1 MPLEPEDT
9 SASSAARLFAERERV
24 RGATPCAA
32 DVVTL
37 TPDTTPAAPAGKC
50 DEPEATPKAVFSPPN
65 LPPAVPAD
73 PDLLPDAIIIYSQE
87 ATALCA
93 EGQVELSGAAYPFVV
108 DAGAAV
114 QEVFLDDI
122 MLPPPDDLVP
132 AIAQSELF
140 RLATYS
146 VALQAYVT
154 ANLIDSINGTGGAT
168 LGDFDDGLVA
178 LVGVP
183 LLLATKIREALVIA
197 QGVADDIAQ
206 ATAEASIV
214 CGWRNREMWVVC
226 DTEDPGYAILYA
238 EPGDEFEYVAAG
250 VHQSTVS
257 QVDADNLAAI
267 YAAFDLQCLVGNT
280 EQTATCGTEEIL
292 DETTLIDW
300 PTEWPLPNIDPTTSD
315 MQTLAGAIG
324 TAGGENSP
332 DAWQSFEFDL
342 VSIALNDLN
351 GQEFKLRSQVGSNLL
366 RVLRTT
372 AVTPANTPTAAARTQ
387 DEANAIAY
395 NLAAARLDCFFPNRP
410 RVISCMTETYGN
422 AAVALRAAA
431 VIPEREND
439 EDGRQAMY
447 EELRGGDPVD
457 FDGPAYE
464 RRNKGLQDLGDATES
479 LDVNPAFEVWVWP
492 GLFVGSTEAEAD
504 AQAALHGAGF
514 LACSWISPKHQC
526 ECSVDEQG
534 DAEQTY
540 GLLSQQGGAV
550 SDVDIS
556 GKYQTDPDDAQSILD
571 APGGSPLAVK
581 LDLTRSVHTNVLSR
595 GLISS
600 LEYPNVA
607 NGYEG
612 DFQWPDLATLC
623 QSALSCMFVA
633 CKMACCEPRP
643 DDRPNLINEAPNFAS
658 TTASYLAGTQSNQ
671 TQHELFREQWVL
683 ELSTRSID
691 ACALSGGTIVFSPDQ
706 FDDCAL
712 TLLGDDVIDPSGD
725 MGTAAAIV
733 HPGPNDGHGPGM
745 PARFKYGGLLK
756 WGQQWAEPAS
766 DGVQEDPDTL
776 WLPGTVKACHKA
788 AEGDTVA
795 VPDPW
800 GFYHCAEGVAESFD
814 PHGLAEQARNAAVG
828 QLDCTHIAWP
838 RHIVTCA
845 QPNQKPWGGGATL
858 DVITEGATTGDADQ
872 TLETML
878 LTLLECRDTHNFML
892 TFTDNL
898 LSLPG
903 PAMAVVGKSE
913 TECHPLGLSQATLY
927 DPDGITPAEVTDRAI
942 AAGGGH
948 VVVHAACTP
957 DGSFTSGSGGSGA
970 KKLILTVSADPGV
983 TYESIRD
990 ANQKGRLGIES
1001 GTDFV
1006 GTLRQ
1011 TGVAEVYYIGSYHVT
1026 DMGAGKWRSITSQ
1039 AHSGPIILHDTC
1051 CPDGSSSDSGS
1062 GDSGSFG
1069 SGDSGSSSDSGS
1081 GDSGSFGS
1089 GDSGSAAGS
1098 GGSGGGSGSGS
1109 TGGSTGGSGSDKST
1123 AIVPMPWHAKK
1134 FGALFTMESN
1144 EVLFEF
1150 VLRDI
1155 PLTGRRTRYELDH
1168 RYRFVCEPNSL
1179 VVAGQPNPDVP
1190 ANMSA
1195 RIEGAYLVIEAEP
1208 AACWWK
1214 PWHKKLPSKVT
1225 LKLTGVRRG
1234 FAGMN
1239 MPERSVAQFNA
1250 NENFLNSI
1258 YPPE

>member
-1 MPLEPEDT
+1 MALEPEDI
-9 SASSAARLFAERERV
+9 SASSAARLFAERARA

-32 DVVTL
+32 DVVAL
-37 TPDTTPAAPAGKC
+37 TPDTTPVTPAGKC
-50 DEPEATPKAVFSPPN
+50 DDPELTPEAVFSPPN
-65 LPPAVPAD
+65 LPPAAPAD
-73 PDLLPDAIIIYSQE
+73 PDLLPNAILVYSQE
-87 ATALCA
+87 VTALCA
-93 EGQVELSGAAYPFVV
+93 EDQVELSGVAYPFVV
-108 DAGAAV
+108 AAGAAV

-140 RLATYS
+140 RLATYGA
-146 VALQAYVT
+146 ALQAYVT
-154 ANLIDSINGTGGAT
+154 ADLIDSINGTGGAT

-183 LLLATKIREALVIA
+183 LLLATKIREALVVA

-226 DTEDPGYAILYA
+226 DTEDPGYEILYA
-238 EPGDEFEYVAAG
+238 EPGAEFEYVAAG

-257 QVDADNLAAI
+257 QEDADRLAAI
-267 YAAFDLQCLVGNT
+267 YAAFELSCLVGNT
-280 EQTATCGTEEIL
+280 EQTATCSTAAIL

-300 PTEWPLPNIDPTTSD
+300 PTEWPLPNIDPATSD
-315 MQTLAGAIG
+315 KQTLAGAIG

-351 GQEFKLRSQVGSNLL
+351 GQEFKSRSQIGSNLL

-372 AVTPANTPTAAARTQ
+372 VVTPADTPAAAARTQ

-395 NLAAARLDCFFPNRP
+395 NLAAAQLDCFFPNRP
-410 RVISCMTETYGN
+410 MVVSCMTDIYGN
-422 AAVALRAAA
+422 DAVALRAAA

-439 EDGRQAMY
+439 EAGRQAMY
-447 EELRGGDPVD
+447 EELRGGDPAD
-457 FDGPAYE
+457 FDGPTYE
-464 RRNKGLQDLGDATES
+464 RYNKGLQDLGDATETS
-479 LDVNPAFEVWVWP
+479 DVNPAFEVWVWP
-492 GLFVGSTEAEAD
+492 GLFGGSTEAEANT
-504 AQAALHGAGF
+504 QAALYGAGF

-526 ECSVDEQG
+526 ECSVEEQD

-540 GLLSQQGGAV
+540 GLLSQQGGDA

-556 GKYQTDPDDAQSILD
+556 GKYQTDPYDAQSVLE

-581 LDLTRSVHTNVLSR
+581 LDLTRSVHTNVLPR

-643 DDRPNLINEAPNFAS
+643 DDRPNLVNEAPNFAS
-658 TTASYLAGTQSNQ
+658 TTAAYEAGEQSNHA
-671 TQHELFREQWVL
+671 QHELFRTQWL
-683 ELSTRSID
+683 SELSTRSID

-706 FDDCAL
+706 FDDCEL
-712 TLLGDDVIDPSGD
+712 TLADPGGDIGA
-725 MGTAAAIV
+725 AAAIV

-756 WGQQWAEPAS
+756 WGQQWAEPAAE
-766 DGVQEDPDTL
+766 GVPEDPDTL

-788 AEGDTVA
+788 AEGDA
-795 VPDPW
+795 VVTPDQW
-800 GFYHCAEGVAESFD
+800 GFYHCAEGVAESFS
-814 PHGLAEQARNAAVG
+814 PHGLAEQARNAALG
-828 QLDCTHIAWP
+828 RLDCTHIAWP

-872 TLETML
+872 TLEMML

-892 TFTDNL
+892 TFTNNL

-913 TECHPLGLSQATLY
+913 TECHPLGLSEATLY
-927 DPDGITPAEVTDRAI
+927 ETDGVNLTAAEVTDRAI

-948 VVVHAACTP
+948 VVIHATCNPP
-957 DGSFTSGSGGSGA
+957 DPASGGSGSGFDGA
-970 KKLILTVSADPGV
+970 KKLILTVASDPGV
-983 TYESIRD
+983 TYAAIRD
-990 ANQKGRLGIES
+990 AKQKGRLGIES
-1001 GTDFV
+1001 GNAFAE
-1006 GTLRQ
+1006 TLRQ
-1011 TGVAEVYYIGSYHVT
+1011 SGVAEVFYIGSYHVT
-1026 DMGAGKWRSITSQ
+1026 DMGAGKWRGVTAQ

-1051 CPDGSSSDSGS
+1051 CPDGSSGSS
-1062 GDSGSFG
+1062 GDSGSG
-1069 SGDSGSSSDSGS
+1069 VGDSGG
-1081 GDSGSFGS
+1081 
-1089 GDSGSAAGS
+1089 AAGS
-1098 GGSGGGSGSGS
+1098 GGSGSGSGDDSGSFGGDSGGGGGGSAGSGGGGGGSGGS
-1109 TGGSTGGSGSDKST
+1109 GGSGSDKST

-1250 NENFLNSI
+1250 NESFLNSI